1 MITNVSLANVYVSD
15 QDAARDF
22 YVNTLGFELRSDV
35 TMGDGFRWLT
45 VGVRGQDDLEVV
57 LYKPGPPQSPED
69 AETSRTSLPRAS
81 SPAWDCTRRG
91 KTFEELARKATFLRS
106 QDRPY
111 GIEAVLRDNSGN
123 GWCSQNRST
132 REPLA

>member
-45 VGVRGQDDLEVV
+45 VGVRGQDDL
-57 LYKPGPPQSPED
+57 
-69 AETSRTSLPRAS
+69 
-81 SPAWDCTRRG
+81 
-91 KTFEELARKATFLRS
+91 
-106 QDRPY
+106 
-111 GIEAVLRDNSGN
+111 
-123 GWCSQNRST
+123 
-132 REPLA
+132 

>member
-35 TMGDGFRWLT
+35 TLGDGFRWLT

-57 LYKPGPPQSPED
+57 LYKPGPPQSRED
-69 AETSRTSLPRAS
+69 AETVANLVAKGAISGVGLRVDNCRKTLVLVEPKEY
-81 SPAWDCTRRG
+81 SPED
-91 KTFEELARKATFLRS
+91 LA
-106 QDRPY
+106 
-111 GIEAVLRDNSGN
+111 
-123 GWCSQNRST
+123 
-132 REPLA
+132 